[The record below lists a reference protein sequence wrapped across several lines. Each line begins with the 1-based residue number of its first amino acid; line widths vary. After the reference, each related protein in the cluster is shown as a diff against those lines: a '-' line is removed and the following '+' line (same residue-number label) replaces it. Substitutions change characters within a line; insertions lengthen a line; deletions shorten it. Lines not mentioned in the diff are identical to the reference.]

1 MKKILIG
8 LLILGNVF
16 VVSGC
21 NKGSNQL
28 NQNNSTTQVEEESP
42 KSDNQTV
49 VDESKPDDKTTNKE
63 ESNKHES
70 INKDSINDKSETDLN
85 NSNDTST
92 TTNEKNTE
100 NNESKNNKL
109 NNNTSNKET
118 NDKLTSK
125 KESVKQD
132 HKNTPSDNKV
142 VENRVKEKTK
152 NNESTQDTMSPY
164 YGTWS
169 IDKVIG
175 HTLYSTNNTSPLNKT
190 LVISKNKYVNN
201 AFNVKIDKPKYL
213 ITKLSEKDFCR
224 GYKMDSLK
232 GTGLNE
238 GPITALDITSSTDPN
253 SDFDELYIQNGYL
266 IYLQDGVFFKCSKR

>member
-1 MKKILIG
+1 MKKFLIG

-21 NKGSNQL
+21 NKGSNQPD
-28 NQNNSTTQVEEESP
+28 QNNSTTQVEEESP

-49 VDESKPDDKTTNKE
+49 IDESKPNDKTTSKE
-63 ESNKHES
+63 ESNKDKS
-70 INKDSINDKSETDLN
+70 IKKDSISDKSSTDLN

-100 NNESKNNKL
+100 NNESKSSEL
-109 NNNTSNKET
+109 NNNKTSNKET

-125 KESVKQD
+125 EPVKQD
-132 HKNTPSDNKV
+132 HKNTPSNNKV

-169 IDKVIG
+169 IDEVIG

-224 GYKMDSLK
+224 GYKMESLK

-238 GPITALDITSSTDPN
+238 GPITTLDITSSTDPN

-266 IYLQDGVFFKCSKR
+266 VYLQDGVFFKCSKR